1 MAAAA
6 RTTSLLA
13 AALAAFLALTAVP
26 AVLCQAPGPAA
37 PKGPPNVTAILEKG
51 GQYTTFIRL
60 MKSTQQDTQLNSQL
74 NNSFGSGY
82 TVFAPTDNAFASL
95 KPGTLNKLSQQ
106 EQVSLVQFHVL
117 PEFYSLN
124 SFETASNPIRTQA
137 SGSDGPYTLNITAD
151 SNSQVNVSTGVV
163 ATRLGTALRAT
174 QPLAVYSVDT
184 VLLPNELFGVKPPV
198 SAPPAPSKK
207 PAKGGSVAEAPA
219 GGSADSAP
227 SGAAARGARV
237 TGWISLASLLLGAA
251 ACTLL

>member
-1 MAAAA
+1 MCVA
-6 RTTSLLA
+6 SYVSKLYHLL
-13 AALAAFLALTAVP
+13 P
-26 AVLCQAPGPAA
+26 Q
-37 PKGPPNVTAILEKG
+37 
-51 GQYTTFIRL
+51 
-60 MKSTQQDTQLNSQL
+60 
-74 NNSFGSGY
+74 
-82 TVFAPTDNAFASL
+82 
-95 KPGTLNKLSQQ
+95 
-106 EQVSLVQFHVL
+106 
-117 PEFYSLN
+117 FYSFDSLD
-124 SFETASNPIRTQA
+124 TASNPVGTQA
-137 SGSDGPYTLNITAD
+137 SCSDGPYTLNITAD
-151 SNSQVNVSTGVV
+151 INSQVNVSTGVV

-237 TGWISLASLLLGAA
+237 TGWSSLASLLLGAA